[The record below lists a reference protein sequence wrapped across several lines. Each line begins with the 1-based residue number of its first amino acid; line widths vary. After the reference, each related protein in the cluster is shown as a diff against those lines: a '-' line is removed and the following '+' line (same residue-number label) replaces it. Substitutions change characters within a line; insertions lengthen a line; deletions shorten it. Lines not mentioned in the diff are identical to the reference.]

1 MIVLYQTYVKNT
13 SLLANELT
21 SGMKKFIIY
30 LLMHRENMMKTVLI
44 TGGSRGIGSE
54 LVRHFASRGY
64 SVAFTYKSSKSAAE
78 TLSCETGAL
87 AIRADSAVESD
98 VIYAVNKTVETFG
111 GVDCL
116 INNAAISSFSLFT
129 DITLGEWNEMVAV
142 NLTGAFLYSKH
153 VIPDMLKRKEGRI
166 INITSMWGL
175 VGSSCE
181 VHYSATK
188 AALIG
193 MTKALAKELGPSGI
207 TVNAIAP
214 GVINTEMNSKLSAE
228 DMEMLVNDTPLMR
241 IGEPK
246 DVAEAA
252 FFLAG
257 EGASFITGEVLNV
270 SGGYVI

>member
-1 MIVLYQTYVKNT
+1 
-13 SLLANELT
+13 
-21 SGMKKFIIY
+21 
-30 LLMHRENMMKTVLI
+30 MMKTVLV
-44 TGGSRGIGSE
+44 TGGSRGIGCE
-54 LVRHFASRGY
+54 IVRLFRENGY
-64 SVAFTYKSSKSAAE
+64 NVAFTYKSSREAAE
-78 TLSCETGAL
+78 TLANETGAL
-87 AIRADSAVESD
+87 AIMADSADESDVLSAVES
-98 VIYAVNKTVETFG
+98 TLTTFG
-111 GVDCL
+111 RIDCL

-129 DITLGEWNEMVAV
+129 DITLDEWNNMLAV
-142 NLTGAFLYSKH
+142 NLTGAFLYSKG
-153 VIPDMLKRKEGRI
+153 VIPDMLKRKSGRI

-214 GVINTEMNSKLSAE
+214 GVINTEMNAALSEE
-228 DMEMLVNDTPLMR
+228 DREALVNDTPVMR
-241 IGEPK
+241 IGEPS

-252 FFLAG
+252 LFLASDK
-257 EGASFITGEVLNV
+257 ASFVTGEVLNV